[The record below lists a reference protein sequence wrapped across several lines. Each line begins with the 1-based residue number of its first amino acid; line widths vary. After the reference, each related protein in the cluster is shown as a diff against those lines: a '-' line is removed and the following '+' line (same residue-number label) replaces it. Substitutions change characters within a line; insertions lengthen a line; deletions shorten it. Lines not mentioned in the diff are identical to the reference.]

1 MWLPKVLIMVG
12 LQLLLGKGQHKWEYG
27 LVIMGRWKHICA
39 AGDTLWVAV
48 VIIYDGSG

>member
-1 MWLPKVLIMVG
+1 MWLPKVLIMVR

-27 LVIMGRWKHICA
+27 LAIMGRWKHIYA

-48 VIIYDGSG
+48 VIIYGGSG